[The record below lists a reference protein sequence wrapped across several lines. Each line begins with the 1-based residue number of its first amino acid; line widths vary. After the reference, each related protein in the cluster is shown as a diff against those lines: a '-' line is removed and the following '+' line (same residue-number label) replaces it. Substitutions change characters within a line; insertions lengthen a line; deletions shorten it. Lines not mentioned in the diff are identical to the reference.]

1 MKLTLLLLTVFALG
15 GISALLRI
23 GLGVLSKNAVE
34 QPTAKAKPQEP
45 DNSINL
51 MRVPGAILY
60 TVIFALLLGI
70 KNLQTTPLL
79 WGFLA
84 TFFVFRLAE
93 AFTPAANMLKSY
105 RKEEDQSRWTTWII
119 SISFVTNLVFPMW
132 EYRHGLKIF
141 INFLLPTLEYSGRET
156 LPPTYWWNWVGLLL
170 LIAGSTLRLWA
181 IQQAGAAFIP
191 HVKVDSKHK
200 LVTAG
205 PYAYMRHPSYLGTLL
220 SYLGITVLFGSVI
233 GALALALLVIP
244 AMIFRSIKEEQLLS
258 QRFGEA
264 WKNYQSQTPWRLI
277 PRVW

>member
-34 QPTAKAKPQEP
+34 QPTAKVKPQEP

-51 MRVPGAILY
+51 LRVPGAVLY

-70 KNLQTTPLL
+70 QNVQTTPLL

-84 TFFVFRLAE
+84 AIFVFRLAE
-93 AFTPAANMLKSY
+93 AFTPAASALKSY
-105 RKEEDQSRWTTWII
+105 RKEEDQSRWTTWAIGF
-119 SISFVTNLVFPMW
+119 SFFTNTIAPML
-132 EYRHGLKIF
+132 EYRYRLWPD
-141 INFLLPTLEYSGRET
+141 LPATQ
-156 LPPTYWWNWVGLLL
+156 WWNWVGLIL

-205 PYAYMRHPSYLGTLL
+205 PYAYSRHPSYLGTLV
-220 SYLGITVLFGSVI
+220 SYLGIAVLFGSVI
-233 GALALALLVIP
+233 GAVALAVLVIP
-244 AMIFRSIKEEQLLS
+244 TMIFRIFKEEQLLS

-264 WKNYQSQTPWRLI
+264 WKKYENQTPWRLM

>member
-34 QPTAKAKPQEP
+34 QPTAKAKPQEADHP
-45 DNSINL
+45 TNI
-51 MRVPGAILY
+51 MRVPGAVLY

-70 KNLQTTPLL
+70 KNLQIVPLL

-84 TFFVFRLAE
+84 AIFVFRLTE
-93 AFTPAANMLKSY
+93 AFTPAASALKGY
-105 RKEEDQSRWTTWII
+105 RKEEDQSRWTTWAIGF
-119 SISFVTNLVFPMW
+119 SFFSNTIAPML
-132 EYRHGLKIF
+132 EYRYKLWPD
-141 INFLLPTLEYSGRET
+141 LPATH
-156 LPPTYWWNWVGLLL
+156 WWNWVGLLL

-191 HVKVDSKHK
+191 HVKVDPKHK
-200 LVTAG
+200 LVTVG
-205 PYAYMRHPSYLGTLL
+205 PYAYVRHPSYLGTLGA
-220 SYLGITVLFGSVI
+220 YLGITVLFGSVI
-233 GALALALLVIP
+233 GALALVVLVIP
-244 AMIFRSIKEEQLLS
+244 TLIFRLLKEEQLLS

-264 WKNYQSQTPWRLI
+264 WKKYLSQTPWRLM